1 MLVAPSGGRCE
12 GVRWRGEGMEGGEDE
27 RGGEEGM
34 QGEGDTGGEEVGL
47 EEGIVVV
54 TVIRGGS

>member
-1 MLVAPSGGRCE
+1 
-12 GVRWRGEGMEGGEDE
+12 MEGGEDE

-34 QGEGDTGGEEVGL
+34 QGEGDTGGEEVGWVGL
-47 EEGIVVV
+47 EEGTVVV